1 MLRFIDDQWSVQDG
15 QRQRVPSPMK
25 ALPVVPMPRKSAK
38 PPLSQ
43 QAFLRD
49 AMEQLQ
55 MTRDEFALRLG
66 ASRRRVD
73 NWLLPSDSAGFRELD
88 PVVWNYVR
96 EIVEREAGR

>member
-1 MLRFIDDQWSVQDG
+1 
-15 QRQRVPSPMK
+15 
-25 ALPVVPMPRKSAK
+25 
-38 PPLSQ
+38 
-43 QAFLRD
+43 
-49 AMEQLQ
+49 

>member
-1 MLRFIDDQWSVQDG
+1 MRTFIDAQSLDQGSPP
-15 QRQRVPSPMK
+15 QRVPSPTK